1 MPTAPP
7 RLCRCGEVYVGKCSA
22 CSRRKS
28 RTQDERRGTSTER
41 GYDAD
46 WRNLRIYCFER
57 DGWRCVDCGWRP
69 ELVEMYERIGA
80 GVPDTLLVM
89 EELRARQQAGGLHLQ
104 GDHIQTIADRPDLRL
119 DVGNIA
125 TRCSRCHAKRTA
137 RENGWRPGTSTVLG
151 EAR

>member
-7 RLCRCGEVYVGKCSA
+7 RLCRCGEVYVGRCSA
-22 CSRRKS
+22 CSRNKAR
-28 RTQDERRGTSTER
+28 RQDERRGTSTER

-46 WRNLRIYCFER
+46 WRIIRIRAFER

-69 ELVEMYERIGA
+69 EIVEMYERIGA
-80 GVPDTLLVM
+80 GVPETLLVM

-119 DVGNIA
+119 DVGNVA
-125 TRCSRCHAKRTA
+125 SRCSVCHSRRTA
-137 RENGWRPGTSTVLG
+137 RENGFVSH
-151 EAR
+151 